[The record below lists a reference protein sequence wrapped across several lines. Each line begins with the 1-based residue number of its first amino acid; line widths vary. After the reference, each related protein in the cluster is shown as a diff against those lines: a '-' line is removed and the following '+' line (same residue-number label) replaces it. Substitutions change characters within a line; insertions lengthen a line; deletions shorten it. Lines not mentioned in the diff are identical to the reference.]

1 MRKRRNDFD
10 TRRRLLYVLWLAA
23 IVLTALVLLYVAEID
38 RTRTLE
44 SFVPVERKIKCGE
57 TVWEIADEYVPRG
70 FDKREYIAICE
81 HVNGKNLSYV
91 VPGETV
97 IFYESR

>member
-1 MRKRRNDFD
+1 MKKRKNDFEM
-10 TRRRLLYVLWLAA
+10 RRRLLYALWMAA
-23 IVLTALVLLYVAEID
+23 IILTALVLLYVAEID

-44 SFVPVERKIKCGE
+44 SFVPVERKICYGE

-81 HVNGKNLSYV
+81 HVNGKDLSYV

-97 IFYESR
+97 IFYEAR